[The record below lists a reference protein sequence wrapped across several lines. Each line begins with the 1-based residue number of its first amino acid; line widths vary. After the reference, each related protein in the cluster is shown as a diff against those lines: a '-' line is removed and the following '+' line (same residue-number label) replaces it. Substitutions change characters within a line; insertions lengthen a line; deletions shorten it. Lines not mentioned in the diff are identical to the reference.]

1 MDTAKPLA
9 GLKVI
14 ELGTLIAGPFAAR
27 ICAEFGAQVI
37 KVESPNGG
45 DPLRK
50 WRKLYEGTSLWW
62 FVQARNK
69 QSLTLNL
76 KDADGIAILK
86 KLISEA
92 DILIENFRPGTL
104 EKLGLDWDTLH
115 ALNPALVMVRLSGFG
130 QTRPQKDQPGFGAV
144 GESMGGLRY
153 ITAFEDRPPVRTGI
167 SIGDSIAALWGV
179 IGALMALRHREVN
192 HGKGQIVDV
201 ALYEAVF
208 AMMESMVPEFD
219 VMGFVRERTGNI
231 MPGITP
237 SSIHTC
243 SDGKAVQIGAN
254 GDAIF
259 QRFMRAIGRDDLAD
273 DPTLADNAGR
283 DTRRDELYALIDGWA
298 ASLAQ
303 DEVLKVLEQAEVPAS
318 KIYSA
323 ADMFTDP
330 QYLAREMFLNATLP
344 DGKSFKMPGITPSSI
359 HTCSDGKAVQIGAN
373 GDAIFQ
379 RFMRAIGRDD
389 LAADPTL
396 ADNAGRDARRDEL
409 YTLIDRWAA
418 SLPQEQVLQVLEQ
431 AEVPASKIYSAADM
445 FTDPQYLAREMFL
458 NATLPDGKP
467 FKMPGIVPK
476 LSETPGSAEWT
487 GPALGEHTDSILQ
500 RLGYDATQIAE
511 LRGRGAI

>member
-1 MDTAKPLA
+1 MDAAKPLA
-9 GLKVI
+9 GLKVV

-27 ICAEFGAQVI
+27 ICAEFGAEVI

-76 KDADGIAILK
+76 KAPEGLAILK
-86 KLISEA
+86 QLLRDA

-104 EKLGLDWDTLH
+104 EKLGLGWDVLH
-115 ALNPALVMVRLSGFG
+115 ALNPGLVMVRLSGFG
-130 QTRPQKDQPGFGAV
+130 QTGPYKDQPGFGAV
-144 GESMGGLRY
+144 GESVGGLRY
-153 ITAFEDRPPVRTGI
+153 ITGFADRPPVRTGI

-192 HGKGQIVDV
+192 QGQGQVVDV

-219 VMGFVRERTGNI
+219 VMGFVRERSGNI

-243 SDGKAVQIGAN
+243 NDGKAVQIGAN

-259 QRFMRAIGRDDLAD
+259 QRFMRAMGRDDLAE
-273 DPTLADNAGR
+273 DPSLADNAGR
-283 DTRRDELYALIDGWA
+283 DARRDELYALIDSWA
-298 ASLAQ
+298 ARRTQA
-303 DEVLKVLEQAEVPAS
+303 EVLEVLNRAEVPAS

-344 DGKSFKMPGITPSSI
+344 DGKAFKMPGII
-359 HTCSDGKAVQIGAN
+359 
-373 GDAIFQ
+373 
-379 RFMRAIGRDD
+379 
-389 LAADPTL
+389 
-396 ADNAGRDARRDEL
+396 
-409 YTLIDRWAA
+409 
-418 SLPQEQVLQVLEQ
+418 
-431 AEVPASKIYSAADM
+431 
-445 FTDPQYLAREMFL
+445 
-458 NATLPDGKP
+458 
-467 FKMPGIVPK
+467 PK
-476 LSETPGSAEWT
+476 LTATPGSVQWT
-487 GPALGEHTDSILQ
+487 GPALGEHTDALLKQLGYSREDVQ
-500 RLGYDATQIAE
+500 RLRKEGVI
-511 LRGRGAI
+511 